1 MFAVIL
7 HQTRK
12 PTQYLENHIL
22 SKHYKLIIIMKK
34 LLFFFAAMVIVSL
47 SAQALYII
55 NEEETETETTE
66 TVVTDSTSSSK
77 GHHGWKH
84 HKDSVKHGKDSIKV
98 HFKDS
103 VCTGKGKHH
112 RDSLNLDGDSV
123 RHHGWAKDSI
133 KNRGHHNHY
142 GWKHH
147 KDSVVEEEPVVT
159 PEETEEPVVT
169 PEETEEVVSESNSRQ
184 ATGINGVQTFIG
196 NRRSFN
202 LNGQRVAL
210 PVRGQLYISEG
221 RKMIKK

>member
-7 HQTRK
+7 HQK
-12 PTQYLENHIL
+12 STQYLENHIL
-22 SKHYKLIIIMKK
+22 SKHFKIIVIMKK

-66 TVVTDSTSSSK
+66 TVVTDSTSSNK
-77 GHHGWKH
+77 GHHHGWKH
-84 HKDSVKHGKDSIKV
+84 GKDSVKHSKDSVKI

-133 KNRGHHNHY
+133 KGRGHHNHH

-169 PEETEEVVSESNSRQ
+169 PEETEEVASESNSRQ